1 MTFVAFLY
9 PICPLLYPVH
19 IESDMQCSEC
29 CSQLYSLS
37 TMWFFFVLVI
47 VYLYYMP
54 PLPSFFVS
62 IGCANARHRA
72 PRSWMARLQHNFLNT
87 VMNHSCIAQA
97 ESNNGFQR
105 AAALFSCYTCRT
117 LFACRYSPETFLRP
131 SVSCLQGT
139 WANMLGTQTILVTTS
154 RPPLNYITT
163 VSYKKNYTNTFMCTF
178 TVSRFPQK

>member
-1 MTFVAFLY
+1 M
-9 PICPLLYPVH
+9 ICSVLNAALSCTLSLLC
-19 IESDMQCSEC
+19 D
-29 CSQLYSLS
+29 
-37 TMWFFFVLVI
+37 FFFLLLVI

-117 LFACRYSPETFLRP
+117 LCLSILPRNLSKTICFLSARNLSKYVGNTDNSRDNLKAPLELYHHCFIQKKLHKHIHVHFYSFKIPPEVNF
-131 SVSCLQGT
+131 
-139 WANMLGTQTILVTTS
+139 I
-154 RPPLNYITT
+154 
-163 VSYKKNYTNTFMCTF
+163 
-178 TVSRFPQK
+178 